1 MTLAEICVKRP
12 VFSVMLIGFLVVLG
26 IFSFRDL
33 GVDLFPKADP
43 ATVFVSVRLP
53 GAQPEEMV
61 TQVVL
66 PIEEA
71 LSTISGI
78 DELRARTTEGTTT
91 ITVQFTL
98 ERDIE
103 DAAQDVREKVAGAM
117 RQLPPNVIPP
127 VIQKAD
133 PDSEPVMT
141 VAVASDRSLRET
153 TEIADKQIRR
163 ILETVDGVGEVS
175 MSGGRERQI
184 RIYVDAER
192 LSAYG
197 VTINEV
203 ESAVRDENVESP
215 GGRIIRGE
223 SEIGVRT
230 MGRIDASSQFGDI
243 IVRNVAGAPIR
254 LRDIGKVEDDVQEPR
269 TFASIERKP
278 AILLD
283 IRRQSGTN
291 TVKIIDAIRARL
303 KDVEKELPRGFTM
316 RITRDQS
323 VFIRAS
329 IDSLQEHLLLGSLL
343 ASLIVWVFIRNLRSV
358 FIAAIAIPTSVIA
371 TFTLMKTLDFTLNNM
386 TLLAL
391 TLAVGIVIDDAI
403 VVLENIYRFVE
414 EKGYDPFQA
423 AIDGTKEIALAV
435 MATTLSLVIIF
446 VPIAFM
452 TGYARRYVY
461 QFGWT
466 MAFSIIVS
474 MLVSFTLTPMLSAR
488 LLKKREQREDG
499 EKLGA
504 PPSGESDSVGNSIQP
519 GAGAPNKRHA
529 SKESKLFLWMDRAY
543 GWTLEL
549 SLRHRA
555 AFVILCLAVFASTFP
570 LYSWIGRDW
579 IPPDDQSEL
588 MVSLDMPEGSSLQT
602 TADRIEELA
611 ERMKKEIKGVDFVVP
626 QIPPEGRMNH
636 SHTYIKLIDAGQRKE
651 TNLDIANQIR
661 RLMSEY
667 KNLRYR
673 ISIPSALGGG
683 GEGQF
688 YPIRGVLLG
697 QDFNQVVELAKLGNE
712 EMKKASGLVDVE
724 AGLNLNYPEFQVRI
738 DRQKASDLAVRVA
751 DVARAVRLMFSGDDQ
766 ISTYKEGDEQY
777 MVTMQLLPD
786 QRNNPEMLARLMVPS
801 SKLGQTRLDNL
812 AAISRGAGPARID
825 RLNRQFQVGLN
836 ANLKPGVSLDEGARQ
851 TTEAISRVTMPE
863 GYRFKFFGQVKVLE
877 ETTANLIITFL
888 LASIFMY
895 MVLAAQFESVLH
907 PLIIM
912 LSLPLSIPF
921 ALFSLWATGRSLNL
935 WSALGALLLLGI
947 VKKNAILQIDYT
959 NQLRKEGMPLREAI
973 VRANHVR
980 LRPILM
986 TTFSIVAG
994 LIPTAIGIGAGAAQR
1009 SAIAVTI
1016 IGGQTL
1022 CLLLTLLVTPVAYS
1036 MLAGLE
1042 GARLFATARARLSAV
1057 KSGITKMFM

>member
-1 MTLAEICVKRP
+1 MTLAELCVKRP

-53 GAQPEEMV
+53 GATPEEMT

-78 DELRARTTEGTTT
+78 DELRARTVEGTTT
-91 ITVQFTL
+91 ITVQFVL
-98 ERDIE
+98 ERNIE
-103 DAAQDVREKVAGAM
+103 DAAQDVREKVAGAT
-117 RQLPPNVIPP
+117 RQLPPNILPP

-141 VAVASDRSLRET
+141 VAVASERSLRET

-184 RIYVDAER
+184 RIYVDAEK

-197 VTINEV
+197 ITINEV
-203 ESAVRDENVESP
+203 ERAVRDENIEAP
-215 GGRIIRGE
+215 GGRIIRGD
-223 SEIGVRT
+223 SEVGVRT
-230 MGRIDASSQFGDI
+230 LGRIDASSQFSDI
-243 IVRNVAGAPIR
+243 IVKNVGGSPIR
-254 LRDIGKVEDDVQEPR
+254 LRDIGAVEDSIAEPR
-269 TFASIERKP
+269 THASIERKP
-278 AILLD
+278 AILMD

-291 TVKIIDAIRARL
+291 TVKIIDNIRAKLRQI
-303 KDVEKELPRGFTM
+303 ERELPPGFTL

-329 IDSLQEHLLLGSLL
+329 IDSLMEHLLLGSLL
-343 ASLIVWVFIRNLRSV
+343 ASLIVWIFIRNLRSV
-358 FIAAIAIPTSVIA
+358 FIASVAIPTSVIA
-371 TFTLMKTLDFTLNNM
+371 TFTLMKALDFTLNNM

-414 EKGYDPFQA
+414 EKGYDPFRA
-423 AIDGTKEIALAV
+423 AIEGTKEIALAV

-488 LLKKREQREDG
+488 LLKPAAPGGDG
-499 EKLGA
+499 A
-504 PPSGESDSVGNSIQP
+504 H
-519 GAGAPNKRHA
+519 HA
-529 SKESKLFLWMDRAY
+529 SKESKFFGLLDRAY
-543 GWTLEL
+543 GWLLEW

-555 AFVILCLAVFASTFP
+555 LFVVLCLAVFATTFP
-570 LYSWIGRDW
+570 LSSWIGRDW

-588 MVSLDMPEGSSLQT
+588 MISLDLPEGSALGV
-602 TADRIEELA
+602 TAARIEELS
-611 ERMKKEIKGVDFVVP
+611 ERMKNEIKGVDFVVP
-626 QIPPEGRMNH
+626 QVPPEGRMNH
-636 SHTYIKLIDAGQRKE
+636 SHIYVKLVDAAKRKE
-651 TNLDIANQIR
+651 TNIDIAGEIR
-661 RLMSEY
+661 KLFSQYRNM
-667 KNLRYR
+667 RYR
-673 ISIPSALGGG
+673 VNIPSALGGG
-683 GEGQF
+683 GEAQF
-688 YPIRGVLLG
+688 YPIRGSLLG
-697 QDFNQVVELAKLGNE
+697 QDFNQVVELAKQCTE
-712 EMKKASGLVDVE
+712 EMKKMPGLVDVE
-724 AGLNLNYPEFQVRI
+724 PGLNLNNPEYQVKV
-738 DRQKASDLAVRVA
+738 DRQKASDLGVRVA
-751 DVARAVRLMFSGDDQ
+751 DVARAVRLMFSGDDE

-777 MVTMQLLPD
+777 LVTMQLLPE

-801 SKLGQTRLDNL
+801 GKLGQTRLDNL
-812 AAISRGAGPARID
+812 AAIARGTGPARIE

-836 ANLKPGVSLDEGARQ
+836 SNLTPGVSLDEGARQ
-851 TTEAISRVTMPE
+851 SMEAINRVAKPE
-863 GYRFKFFGQVKVLE
+863 GYSFKFFGQVKVLE
-877 ETTANLIITFL
+877 ETTANLILTFL

-895 MVLAAQFESVLH
+895 MVLAAQFESILH

-935 WSALGALLLLGI
+935 WSALGVLLLLGI

-959 NQLRKEGMPLREAI
+959 NQLRREGVPLREAI
-973 VRANHVR
+973 LRANHVR

-994 LIPTAIGIGAGAAQR
+994 LIPTAVGIGAGAAQR

-1036 MLAGLE
+1036 LLAGFEGRSWGWKPRETDL
-1042 GARLFATARARLSAV
+1042 GARA
-1057 KSGITKMFM
+1057 GD

>member
-1 MTLAEICVKRP
+1 
-12 VFSVMLIGFLVVLG
+12 MLIGFLVVLG

-43 ATVFVSVRLP
+43 ATVFVSVLLP

-78 DELRARTTEGTTT
+78 DELRARTTEGTAT
-91 ITVQFTL
+91 ITIQFVL
-98 ERDIE
+98 ERDTE

-163 ILETVDGVGEVS
+163 ILETVDGVGEVA
-175 MSGGRERQI
+175 MSGGRARQI
-184 RIYVDAER
+184 RIYVNAER

-203 ESAVRDENVESP
+203 ESAIRDENVESP

-223 SEIGVRT
+223 SEMGVRT
-230 MGRIDASSQFGDI
+230 MGRIDASSQFNEI
-243 IVRNVAGAPIR
+243 IVKNIAGSPIR
-254 LRDIGKVEDDVQEPR
+254 LRDIGKVEDDVEEAR

-291 TVKIIDAIRARL
+291 TVKIIDAIRAKL
-303 KDVEKELPRGFTM
+303 TDVEKELPPGFTL
-316 RITRDQS
+316 RITRDQA

-329 IDSLQEHLLLGSLL
+329 IDSLEEHLLLGSLL

-358 FIAAIAIPTSVIA
+358 IIAAVAIPTSVIA
-371 TFTLMKTLDFTLNNM
+371 TFTLMKALDFTLNNM

-391 TLAVGIVIDDAI
+391 TLSVGIVIDDAI

-414 EKGYDPFQA
+414 EKGHTPFRA

-488 LLKKREQREDG
+488 LLKKSDAKPDTNRGERRET
-499 EKLGA
+499 LGDSSKAPA
-504 PPSGESDSVGNSIQP
+504 PPLVTRGSH
-519 GAGAPNKRHA
+519 HA

-543 GWTLEL
+543 GWILEL
-549 SLRHRA
+549 SLRHRV
-555 AFVILCLAVFASTFP
+555 AFVILCLAIFAATFP

-588 MVSLDMPEGSSLQT
+588 MISLDLPEGSSLQT

-611 ERMKKEIKGVDFVVP
+611 ERMKKEIKGVDFVAP
-626 QIPPEGRMNH
+626 QVPPEGRMNH
-636 SHTYIKLIDAGQRKE
+636 SHTYVKLIDASQRKE

-661 RLMSEY
+661 KIMSEY
-667 KNLRYR
+667 KNMRYR
-673 ISIPSALGGG
+673 VSIPSALGGG
-683 GEGQF
+683 GEAQF
-688 YPIRGVLLG
+688 YPIRASLLG
-697 QDFNQVVELAKLGNE
+697 QDFDQVVELAKLCNE
-712 EMKKASGLVDVE
+712 ELKKAPGLVDVE
-724 AGLNLNYPEFQVRI
+724 PGLNLNNPEFQVRI
-738 DRQKASDLAVRVA
+738 DRQKASDLGVRVA

-812 AAISRGAGPARID
+812 ATIARGAGPARIE
-825 RLNRQFQVGLN
+825 RLDRQFQVGLN

-851 TTEAISRVTMPE
+851 TMEAIGRVAMPE
-863 GYRFKFFGQVKVLE
+863 GYKFKFFGQVKQLE
-877 ETTANLIITFL
+877 ETTANLVITFL

-921 ALFSLWATGRSLNL
+921 ALFSLWSTGRSLNL
-935 WSALGALLLLGI
+935 WSALGVLLLLGI

-959 NQLRKEGMPLREAI
+959 NQLRREGMPLREAI

-986 TTFSIVAG
+986 TTFSIIAG

-1036 MLAGLE
+1036 LLAGLE
-1042 GARLFATARARLSAV
+1042 EVSLFAKARAGLSAM
-1057 KSGITKMFM
+1057 KTGITKMFM

>member
-78 DELRARTTEGTTT
+78 DELRGRTTEGTTT
-91 ITVQFTL
+91 ITVQFVL
-98 ERDIE
+98 ERNIE

-175 MSGGRERQI
+175 MSGGRARQI
-184 RIYVDAER
+184 RIYVDAEK

-197 VTINEV
+197 VAINEV
-203 ESAVRDENVESP
+203 ENAVHDENVESP

-223 SEIGVRT
+223 SEMGVRT
-230 MGRIDASSQFGDI
+230 MGRIDASSQFSDI
-243 IVRNVAGAPIR
+243 IVKNVAGSPIR
-254 LRDIGKVEDDVQEPR
+254 LRDIGKVEDDVEEPR

-278 AILLD
+278 AVLLD

-291 TVKIIDAIRARL
+291 TVKIIDAIRAKV
-303 KDVEKELPRGFTM
+303 KDIEKELPSGFTM

-329 IDSLQEHLLLGSLL
+329 IDSLEEHLLLGSLL

-371 TFTLMKTLDFTLNNM
+371 TFTLMKALDFTLNNM

-414 EKGYDPFQA
+414 EKGYDPFRA
-423 AIDGTKEIALAV
+423 AIEGTKEIALAV

-488 LLKKREQREDG
+488 LLKKSDAEPETSHGDG
-499 EKLGA
+499 GETRGDSSKASA
-504 PPSGESDSVGNSIQP
+504 PPRVNSGS
-519 GAGAPNKRHA
+519 RHT

-549 SLRHRA
+549 SLRRRA
-555 AFVILCLAVFASTFP
+555 IFVTLCLAVFASTFP
-570 LYSWIGRDW
+570 LYSRIGRDW

-588 MVSLDMPEGSSLQT
+588 MVSLDLPEGSSLQT
-602 TADRIEELA
+602 TANRIEELA
-611 ERMKKEIKGVDFVVP
+611 ERMKNEIK
-626 QIPPEGRMNH
+626 
-636 SHTYIKLIDAGQRKE
+636 S
-651 TNLDIANQIR
+651 IR
-661 RLMSEY
+661 SVAACSG
-667 KNLRYR
+667 R
-673 ISIPSALGGG
+673 ISIKSWNWPSCA
-683 GEGQF
+683 
-688 YPIRGVLLG
+688 
-697 QDFNQVVELAKLGNE
+697 
-712 EMKKASGLVDVE
+712 
-724 AGLNLNYPEFQVRI
+724 
-738 DRQKASDLAVRVA
+738 
-751 DVARAVRLMFSGDDQ
+751 
-766 ISTYKEGDEQY
+766 T
-777 MVTMQLLPD
+777 
-786 QRNNPEMLARLMVPS
+786 QR
-801 SKLGQTRLDNL
+801 
-812 AAISRGAGPARID
+812 
-825 RLNRQFQVGLN
+825 
-836 ANLKPGVSLDEGARQ
+836 
-851 TTEAISRVTMPE
+851 
-863 GYRFKFFGQVKVLE
+863 
-877 ETTANLIITFL
+877 
-888 LASIFMY
+888 
-895 MVLAAQFESVLH
+895 
-907 PLIIM
+907 
-912 LSLPLSIPF
+912 
-921 ALFSLWATGRSLNL
+921 
-935 WSALGALLLLGI
+935 
-947 VKKNAILQIDYT
+947 
-959 NQLRKEGMPLREAI
+959 
-973 VRANHVR
+973 
-980 LRPILM
+980 
-986 TTFSIVAG
+986 
-994 LIPTAIGIGAGAAQR
+994 
-1009 SAIAVTI
+1009 
-1016 IGGQTL
+1016 
-1022 CLLLTLLVTPVAYS
+1022 
-1036 MLAGLE
+1036 
-1042 GARLFATARARLSAV
+1042 
-1057 KSGITKMFM
+1057 

>member
-26 IFSFRDL
+26 VFSFRDL

-53 GAQPEEMV
+53 GATPEEMT

-78 DELRARTTEGTTT
+78 DELRARIVEGTATV
-91 ITVQFTL
+91 TVQFVL

-103 DAAQDVREKVAGAM
+103 DAAQDVREKVAGAT
-117 RQLPPNVIPP
+117 RQLPPNVLPP
-127 VIQKAD
+127 VVQKSD

-192 LSAYG
+192 LSAYN

-203 ESAVRDENVESP
+203 ERAIRDENVEAP
-215 GGRIIRGE
+215 GGRIIRGD

-230 MGRIDASSQFGDI
+230 LGRIDASSQFSDI
-243 IVRNVAGAPIR
+243 IVKNQAGSPIR
-254 LRDIGKVEDDVQEPR
+254 LRDLGKVEDDIEEAR
-269 TFASIERKP
+269 THASVDGKP
-278 AILLD
+278 AILMD

-291 TVKIIDAIRARL
+291 TVKIIDSIRARL
-303 KDVEKELPRGFTM
+303 NQIEKELPPGF
-316 RITRDQS
+316 RLRVTRDQS

-329 IDSLQEHLLLGSLL
+329 IESLMEHLLLGSLL
-343 ASLIVWVFIRNLRSV
+343 AALIVWVFIRNLRSV
-358 FIAAIAIPTSVIA
+358 FIAAVAIPTSIIA

-414 EKGYDPFQA
+414 EKGYDPFRA
-423 AIDGTKEIALAV
+423 AIEGTKEIALAV

-452 TGYARRYVY
+452 TGFARRYVY

-488 LLKKREQREDG
+488 LLKK
-499 EKLGA
+499 KSVV
-504 PPSGESDSVGNSIQP
+504 PPSGGSDSPDEALPPEGGTTN
-519 GAGAPNKRHA
+519 
-529 SKESKLFLWMDRAY
+529 SKESGFFRWLDRAY
-543 GWTLEL
+543 GWMLEL

-555 AFVILCLAVFASTFP
+555 IFVVLCLAVFATTFP
-570 LYSWIGRDW
+570 LASVIGRDW

-588 MVSLDMPEGSSLQT
+588 MVSLDLPEGSSLQT
-602 TADRIEELA
+602 TVQRIEELA
-611 ERMKKEIKGVDFVVP
+611 SRMTREIQGVEFVVP
-626 QIPPEGRMNH
+626 QVPPEGRMNH
-636 SHTYIKLIDAGQRKE
+636 SHNYIKLTDASQRKE
-651 TNLDIANQIR
+651 TNIEIAGKIR
-661 RLMSEY
+661 KLMSEY
-667 KNLRYR
+667 PNMRFR
-673 ISIPSALGGG
+673 VNIPSALGGG
-683 GEGQF
+683 GEAQF
-688 YPIRGVLLG
+688 YPIRGSLLG
-697 QDFNQVVELAKLGNE
+697 QDFNQVVELAKQCTE
-712 EMKKASGLVDVE
+712 EMRKMPGLVDVE
-724 AGLNLNYPEFQVRI
+724 PGLNLNNPEYQVKV
-738 DRQKASDLAVRVA
+738 DRQKASDLGVRVA
-751 DVARAVRLMFSGDDQ
+751 DVARAVRLMFSGDDE

-777 MVTMQLLPD
+777 LVTMQLLPE

-801 SKLGQTRLDNL
+801 AKLGQTRLDNL
-812 AAISRGAGPARID
+812 ADIARGTGPARIE
-825 RLNRQFQVGLN
+825 RANRQFQVGLN
-836 ANLKPGVSLDEGARQ
+836 ANLKPGTSLDEGARQ
-851 TTEAISRVTMPE
+851 TTDAIGRVTLPE
-863 GYRFKFFGQVKVLE
+863 GYNFKFFGQVKVLE

-895 MVLAAQFESVLH
+895 MVLAAQFESILH
-907 PLIIM
+907 PMIIM
-912 LSLPLSIPF
+912 FSLPLSVPF

-935 WSALGALLLLGI
+935 WSALGMLLLLGI

-959 NQLRKEGMPLREAI
+959 NQLRREGVPLREAI

-994 LIPTAIGIGAGAAQR
+994 LIPTAVGIGAGAAQR

-1036 MLAGLE
+1036 LLAGLE
-1042 GARLFATARARLSAV
+1042 DVSLFAKARAGLTAVKTNVTRLF
-1057 KSGITKMFM
+1057 

>member
-1 MTLAEICVKRP
+1 MTIAEICVKRP
-12 VFSVMLIGFLVVLG
+12 VFAVMSIGFLVVLG

-43 ATVFVSVRLP
+43 ATVFVSIRLP
-53 GAQPEEMV
+53 GATPEEMT

-78 DELRARTTEGTTT
+78 DELRARIVEGTATV
-91 ITVQFTL
+91 TVQFVL

-103 DAAQDVREKVAGAM
+103 DAAQDVREKVAGAT
-117 RQLPPNVIPP
+117 RQLPPNILPP

-141 VAVASDRSLRET
+141 VAVASQRSLRET

-175 MSGGRERQI
+175 MSGGRDRQI
-184 RIYVDAER
+184 RIYVDAEK

-197 VTINEV
+197 ITINEV
-203 ESAVRDENVESP
+203 ESAIRNENVEAP
-215 GGRIIRGE
+215 GGRIIRGD

-230 MGRIDASSQFGDI
+230 MGRIDASSQFSDI
-243 IVRNVAGAPIR
+243 IVKNLAGSPIR
-254 LRDIGKVEDDVQEPR
+254 LRDIGKVEDDIAEAR
-269 TFASIERKP
+269 THASIDRKP
-278 AILLD
+278 AILMD

-291 TVKIIDAIRARL
+291 TVKIIDAIRAKL
-303 KDVEKELPRGFTM
+303 QSIEKELPPGFTL

-329 IDSLQEHLLLGSLL
+329 IESLMEHLLLGSLL

-358 FIAAIAIPTSVIA
+358 FIAAIAIPTSIIA
-371 TFTLMKTLDFTLNNM
+371 TFTLMKALDFTLNNM

-414 EKGYDPFQA
+414 EKGYDPFRA
-423 AIDGTKEIALAV
+423 AIEGTKEIALAV

-488 LLKKREQREDG
+488 LLKRKED
-499 EKLGA
+499 E
-504 PPSGESDSVGNSIQP
+504 PRDEESGGKEESAIRNPQP
-519 GAGAPNKRHA
+519 AIPGHHA
-529 SKESKLFLWMDRAY
+529 SKESRLFQCIDRVY
-543 GWTLEL
+543 GWMLNW
-549 SLRHRA
+549 SLRHRWL
-555 AFVILCLAVFASTFP
+555 FILLCVAVFATTFP
-570 LYSWIGRDW
+570 LSNMIGRDW

-588 MVSLDMPEGSSLQT
+588 MASLDLPEGSSINV

-611 ERMKKEIKGVDFVVP
+611 ERMTKEIKGVEFVVP

-636 SHTYIKLIDAGQRKE
+636 SHIYIKLVDASMRKI
-651 TNLDIANQIR
+651 TNIDIAGEIR
-661 RLMSEY
+661 KLMSQY
-667 KNLRYR
+667 KNMRFR
-673 ISIPSALGGG
+673 VNIPSALGGG
-683 GEGQF
+683 GEATF
-688 YPIRGVLLG
+688 YPIRANLLG
-697 QDFNQVVELAKLGNE
+697 QDFNQVVELAKLCTE
-712 EMKKASGLVDVE
+712 EMKKQPGLVDVE
-724 AGLNLNYPEFQVRI
+724 PGLNLNLPEYQVKV
-738 DRQKASDLAVRVA
+738 DRQKASDLGVRVA
-751 DVARAVRLMFSGDDQ
+751 DVARAVRLMFSGDDE
-766 ISTYKEGDEQY
+766 ISSYKEGDERY
-777 MVTMQLLPD
+777 LVTMQLLPE

-801 SKLGQTRLDNL
+801 AKLGQTRLDNL
-812 AAISRGAGPARID
+812 AEISRGTGPARIE

-836 ANLKPGVSLDEGARQ
+836 SNLKPGVSLDEGARQ
-851 TTEAISRVTMPE
+851 TTEAISHVALPE
-863 GYRFKFFGQVKVLE
+863 GYQFRFFGQVKVLE

-895 MVLAAQFESVLH
+895 MVLAAQFESLLY
-907 PLIIM
+907 PMIIM
-912 LSLPLSIPF
+912 FSLPLSVPF
-921 ALFSLWATGRSLNL
+921 ALFSLWSTGRTLNL
-935 WSALGALLLLGI
+935 WSALGMLLLLGI

-959 NQLRKEGMPLREAI
+959 NQLRREGVPLQEAI

-994 LIPTAIGIGAGAAQR
+994 LIPTAVGIGAGAAQR

-1036 MLAGLE
+1036 LLSNFQGAGFFGRARAGL
-1042 GARLFATARARLSAV
+1042 TTV
-1057 KSGITKMFM
+1057 KANITRMFW

>member
-1 MTLAEICVKRP
+1 
-12 VFSVMLIGFLVVLG
+12 MLIGFLVVLG
-26 IFSFRDL
+26 LFSFRDL

-43 ATVFVSVRLP
+43 ATVFVSVKLP

-61 TQVVL
+61 TQIVL

-78 DELRARTTEGTTT
+78 DELRARTVEGSAT
-91 ITVQFTL
+91 ITVQFVL

-184 RIYVDAER
+184 RIYVDAEK

-203 ESAVRDENVESP
+203 ERAVHDENVESP

-223 SEIGVRT
+223 SEMGVRT
-230 MGRIDASSQFGDI
+230 MGRIDASSQFSDI
-243 IVRNVAGAPIR
+243 IVKNVAGSPIR
-254 LRDIGKVEDDVQEPR
+254 LRDIGRVEDDIQEPR

-303 KDVEKELPRGFTM
+303 ANIEKELPPGFTM
-316 RITRDQS
+316 RVTRDQS

-329 IDSLQEHLLLGSLL
+329 IDSLMEHLLLGSLL
-343 ASLIVWVFIRNLRSV
+343 ASLIVWIFIRNLRSV
-358 FIAAIAIPTSVIA
+358 FIAAVAIPTSVIA
-371 TFTLMKTLDFTLNNM
+371 TFTLMKALDFTLNNM

-391 TLAVGIVIDDAI
+391 TLSVGIVIDDAI
-403 VVLENIYRFVE
+403 VVLENIYRYVE
-414 EKGYDPFQA
+414 EKGYDPFRA

-488 LLKKREQREDG
+488 LLKKSSAG
-499 EKLGA
+499 
-504 PPSGESDSVGNSIQP
+504 SGNDRVDSG
-519 GAGAPNKRHA
+519 HA
-529 SKESKLFLWMDRAY
+529 HHTSKESKLFLWMDRAY
-543 GWTLEL
+543 GWILEL
-549 SLRHRA
+549 SLRHRVI
-555 AFVILCLAVFASTFP
+555 FVILCLGVFATTFP
-570 LYSWIGRDW
+570 LSSWIGRDW

-588 MVSLDMPEGSSLQT
+588 MVSLDLPEGSSLQT
-602 TADRIEELA
+602 TANRIEELA
-611 ERMKKEIKGVDFVVP
+611 ERMKNEVKGVDFVVP
-626 QIPPEGRMNH
+626 QVPPEGRMNH
-636 SHTYIKLIDAGQRKE
+636 SHSYIKLVDARQRKE
-651 TNLDIANQIR
+651 TNIEIANQIR
-661 RLMSEY
+661 KIMAQYPNMRFRV
-667 KNLRYR
+667 N
-673 ISIPSALGGG
+673 IPSALGGG
-683 GEGQF
+683 GEAQF
-688 YPIRGVLLG
+688 YPIRGSLLG
-697 QDFNQVVELAKLGNE
+697 QDFNQVVELAKQSND
-712 EMKKASGLVDVE
+712 EMRKAPGLVDVE
-724 AGLNLNYPEFQVRI
+724 PGLNLNNPEFQVKV
-738 DRQKASDLAVRVA
+738 DRQKASDLGVRVA
-751 DVARAVRLMFSGDDQ
+751 DVAHAVRLMFSGDDE

-777 MVTMQLLPD
+777 LVTMQLLPE

-812 AAISRGAGPARID
+812 AAITRGTGPARIE

-851 TTEAISRVTMPE
+851 TTEAMGRVALPE
-863 GYRFKFFGQVKVLE
+863 GYKFKFFGQVKVLE

-895 MVLAAQFESVLH
+895 MVLAAQFESILH

-935 WSALGALLLLGI
+935 WSALGVLLLLGI

-959 NQLRKEGMPLREAI
+959 NQLRREGVSLREAI
-973 VRANHVR
+973 IRANHVR

-1036 MLAGLE
+1036 LLAGLE
-1042 GARLFATARARLSAV
+1042 GMSVFAKARSGLAAV
-1057 KSGITKMFM
+1057 KSGVTKMFM

>member
-1 MTLAEICVKRP
+1 
-12 VFSVMLIGFLVVLG
+12 MLIGFLVVLG
-26 IFSFRDL
+26 VFSFRDL

-53 GAQPEEMV
+53 GATPEEMV
-61 TQVVL
+61 TQIVL

-78 DELRARTTEGTTT
+78 DELRARTVEGTTT
-91 ITVQFTL
+91 VTVQFVL
-98 ERDIE
+98 ERNIE

-141 VAVASDRSLRET
+141 IAVASDRGLRET
-153 TEIADKQIRR
+153 TEITDKQIRR

-175 MSGGRERQI
+175 LSGGRERQI
-184 RIYVDAER
+184 RIYCDAEK

-197 VTINEV
+197 ITINEV
-203 ESAVRDENVESP
+203 ERAIHDENVEAP
-215 GGRIIRGE
+215 GGRIIRGG

-230 MGRIDASSQFGDI
+230 LGRIDATSQFSDI
-243 IVRNVAGAPIR
+243 IVKNVAGAPVR
-254 LRDIGKVEDDVQEPR
+254 VRDIGKVEDDIEEPR
-269 TFASIERKP
+269 TYASLDGKP
-278 AILLD
+278 AITLD
-283 IRRQSGTN
+283 VRRQSGTN
-291 TVKIIDAIRARL
+291 TVKIIDAVRAKL
-303 KDVEKELPRGFTM
+303 KAIEKDLPSGFGL
-316 RITRDQS
+316 RVTRDQS

-329 IDSLQEHLLLGSLL
+329 IDSLEEHLLLGSLL
-343 ASLIVWVFIRNLRSV
+343 ASLIVWIFIRNLRSV
-358 FIAAIAIPTSVIA
+358 IIAAIAIPTSVIA
-371 TFTLMKTLDFTLNNM
+371 TFTLMKALDFTLNNM

-403 VVLENIYRFVE
+403 VVLENIYRYVE
-414 EKGYDPFQA
+414 EKGYSPFQA
-423 AIDGTKEIALAV
+423 AIDGTREIALAV

-488 LLKKREQREDG
+488 LLKGKEEEKEAGKSKPG
-499 EKLGA
+499 EA
-504 PPSGESDSVGNSIQP
+504 S
-519 GAGAPNKRHA
+519 HA
-529 SKESKLFLWMDRAY
+529 HHTSKESKLFLWMDRAY
-543 GWTLEL
+543 GRMLNW
-549 SLRHRA
+549 SLNHRLI
-555 AFVILCLAVFASTFP
+555 FVTLCLLVFATTFP
-570 LYSWIGRDW
+570 LNAWVGRDW

-588 MVSLDMPEGSSLQT
+588 MVSLDLPEGSSLQT
-602 TADRIEELA
+602 TVQRIDELA
-611 ERMKKEIKGVDFVVP
+611 ARMKKEIKGVDFVVP
-626 QIPPEGRMNH
+626 QVPPEGRMNH
-636 SHTYIKLIDAGQRKE
+636 SHTYIKLVDASKRKE
-651 TNLDIANQIR
+651 TNLQIANEIR
-661 RLMSEY
+661 KIMGQYRNM
-667 KNLRYR
+667 RYR
-673 ISIPSALGGG
+673 VNIPSALGGG
-683 GEGQF
+683 GEAQF
-688 YPIRGVLLG
+688 YPIRGSLLG
-697 QDFNQVVELAKLGNE
+697 QDFNQVVEVAKQCSE
-712 EMKKASGLVDVE
+712 EMKKLPGLIDVE
-724 AGLNLNYPEFQVRI
+724 PGLNLNNPEYQVKV
-738 DRQKASDLAVRVA
+738 DRQKASDLGVRVS
-751 DVARAVRLMFSGDDQ
+751 DVASAVRLMFSGDDE

-777 MVTMQLLPD
+777 RVTMQLLPE

-812 AAISRGAGPARID
+812 AAITRGSGPARIE

-836 ANLKPGVSLDEGARQ
+836 SNLAQGVALDEGARIA
-851 TTEAISRVTMPE
+851 TEAISHVPMPP
-863 GYRFKFFGQVKVLE
+863 GMKFQFFGQVKVLE

-895 MVLAAQFESVLH
+895 MVLAAQFESLLH
-907 PLIIM
+907 PMIIM

-935 WSALGALLLLGI
+935 WSALGVLLLLGI

-959 NQLRKEGMPLREAI
+959 NQLRREGVPLREAI
-973 VRANHVR
+973 MQANHVR

-986 TTFSIVAG
+986 TTFSIIAG

-1036 MLAGLE
+1036 LFAGMEGMSLFTRARAGL
-1042 GARLFATARARLSAV
+1042 AAV
-1057 KSGITKMFM
+1057 KAGVTRMFM

>member
-1 MTLAEICVKRP
+1 MTLAEVCVKRP

-26 IFSFRDL
+26 VFSFRDL

-43 ATVFVSVRLP
+43 ATVFVSVLLP

-78 DELRARTTEGTTT
+78 DELRGRTTEGTTT
-91 ITVQFTL
+91 ITVQFVL
-98 ERDIE
+98 ERNIE

-203 ESAVRDENVESP
+203 ENAVRDENVESP

-230 MGRIDASSQFGDI
+230 MGRIDASSQFSDI
-243 IVRNVAGAPIR
+243 IVKNVAGSPIR
-254 LRDIGKVEDDVQEPR
+254 LRDLGKVEDDVEEPR

-291 TVKIIDAIRARL
+291 TVKIIDAIRAKL
-303 KDVEKELPRGFTM
+303 KDIEKELPSGFTM

-329 IDSLQEHLLLGSLL
+329 IDSLEEHLLLGSLL

-358 FIAAIAIPTSVIA
+358 IIAAIAIPTSVIA
-371 TFTLMKTLDFTLNNM
+371 TFTLMKALDFTLNNM

-414 EKGYDPFQA
+414 EKGYTPFQA
-423 AIDGTKEIALAV
+423 AIEGTKEIALAV

-488 LLKKREQREDG
+488 LLKKKEG
-499 EKLGA
+499 NAA
-504 PPSGESDSVGNSIQP
+504 PPSGGPTNEH
-519 GAGAPNKRHA
+519 PNRRHG

-543 GWTLEL
+543 GWILEL
-549 SLRHRA
+549 SLRHRLI
-555 AFVILCLAVFASTFP
+555 FIILCLVIFAATFP
-570 LYSWIGRDW
+570 LSSWIGRDW

-588 MVSLDMPEGSSLQT
+588 MVSLDLPEGSSLQT
-602 TADRIEELA
+602 TTDRIEELA

-626 QIPPEGRMNH
+626 QVPPEGRMNH
-636 SHTYIKLIDAGQRKE
+636 SHTYVKLIDASRRKE

-661 RLMSEY
+661 KMMSEY
-667 KNLRYR
+667 KNMRYR
-673 ISIPSALGGG
+673 VSIPSALGGG
-683 GEGQF
+683 GEAQF
-688 YPIRGVLLG
+688 YPIRASLLG
-697 QDFNQVVELAKLGNE
+697 QDFNQVVELAKLCNE
-712 EMKKASGLVDVE
+712 ELKKAPGLVDVE
-724 AGLNLNYPEFQVRI
+724 PGLNLNNPEFQVRI
-738 DRQKASDLAVRVA
+738 DRQKASDLGVRVG
-751 DVARAVRLMFSGDDQ
+751 DVARAVRLMFSGDDE

-812 AAISRGAGPARID
+812 ATVARGAGPARIE
-825 RLNRQFQVGLN
+825 RLDRQFQVGLN

-851 TTEAISRVTMPE
+851 TMEAIGRVAMPE
-863 GYRFKFFGQVKVLE
+863 GYKFKFFCQVKQLE
-877 ETTANLIITFL
+877 ETTANLVITFL

-895 MVLAAQFESVLH
+895 MVLAAQFESILH

-935 WSALGALLLLGI
+935 WSALGVLLLLGI

-959 NQLRKEGMPLREAI
+959 NQLRRDGMPLREAI

-994 LIPTAIGIGAGAAQR
+994 LIPTAMGIGAGAAQR

-1036 MLAGLE
+1036 LLSGLE
-1042 GARLFATARARLSAV
+1042 EVSLFAKARASLSAV

>member
-1 MTLAEICVKRP
+1 
-12 VFSVMLIGFLVVLG
+12 MLIGFLVVLG

-78 DELRARTTEGTTT
+78 DELRARTTEGTST

-223 SEIGVRT
+223 SEMGVRT

-243 IVRNVAGAPIR
+243 IVRNVAGSMIR

-303 KDVEKELPRGFTM
+303 KDIEKELPRGFTV

-329 IDSLQEHLLLGSLL
+329 IDSLEEHLLLGSLL

-358 FIAAIAIPTSVIA
+358 FIAAIAIPTSIIA

-391 TLAVGIVIDDAI
+391 TLSVGIVIDDAI

-414 EKGYDPFQA
+414 EKGYDPFRA
-423 AIDGTKEIALAV
+423 AIDGAKEIALAV

-466 MAFSIIVS
+466 MAFSIMVS

-488 LLKKREQREDG
+488 LLKKRNEEEDG
-499 EKLGA
+499 KKFVA
-504 PPSGESDSVGNSIQP
+504 PPSGGSGPVAKPVPPEG
-519 GAGAPNKRHA
+519 GARNRHDHHT

-543 GWTLEL
+543 GWILEL

-555 AFVILCLAVFASTFP
+555 AFLILCLAVFSATFP

-588 MVSLDMPEGSSLQT
+588 MVSLDLPEGSSLQT

-611 ERMKKEIKGVDFVVP
+611 ERMKNEIKGVDFVVP
-626 QIPPEGRMNH
+626 QVPPEGRMNH
-636 SHTYIKLIDAGQRKE
+636 SHTYIKLIDASRREE
-651 TNLDIANQIR
+651 TNLDIANRIR

-667 KNLRYR
+667 KNMRYR
-673 ISIPSALGGG
+673 VSIPSALGGG
-683 GEGQF
+683 GEAQF

-697 QDFNQVVELAKLGNE
+697 QDFNQVVELAKLCNE

-724 AGLNLNYPEFQVRI
+724 AGLNLNYPEFQVKI
-738 DRQKASDLAVRVA
+738 DRQKASDLGVRVA
-751 DVARAVRLMFSGDDQ
+751 DVARAVRLMFSGDDE

-812 AAISRGAGPARID
+812 ATVTRGAGPARID

-851 TTEAISRVTMPE
+851 TMEAISRVAMPE

-1042 GARLFATARARLSAV
+1042 GVSLFARARARLSAV
-1057 KSGITKMFM
+1057 KSGITRMFM

>member
-1 MTLAEICVKRP
+1 
-12 VFSVMLIGFLVVLG
+12 MLIGFLVVLG

-43 ATVFVSVRLP
+43 ATVFVNVQLP

-78 DELRARTTEGTTT
+78 DELRARTTEGTAT
-91 ITVQFTL
+91 ITIQFVL
-98 ERDIE
+98 ERDTE

-117 RQLPPNVIPP
+117 RELPPNVIPP

-141 VAVASDRSLRET
+141 VAVASDRSMRET

-175 MSGGRERQI
+175 MSGGRERQV

-203 ESAVRDENVESP
+203 ENAIHEENVESP

-223 SEIGVRT
+223 SEMGVRT
-230 MGRIDASSQFGDI
+230 MGRIDASSQFNEI
-243 IVRNVAGAPIR
+243 IVKNIAGSPIR
-254 LRDIGKVEDDVQEPR
+254 LRDIGKVEDDIQEPR

-278 AILLD
+278 AVLLD

-291 TVKIIDAIRARL
+291 TVKIIDAVRARL
-303 KDVEKELPRGFTM
+303 RDVEKELPPGFTV

-329 IDSLQEHLLLGSLL
+329 IDSLEEHLLLGSLL
-343 ASLIVWVFIRNLRSV
+343 ASLIVWIFIRNLRSV
-358 FIAAIAIPTSVIA
+358 IIAAVAIPTSVIA
-371 TFTLMKTLDFTLNNM
+371 TFTLMKALDFTLNNM

-414 EKGYDPFQA
+414 EKRYTPFQA

-488 LLKKREQREDG
+488 LLKKKEENED
-499 EKLGA
+499 LGA
-504 PPSGESDSVGNSIQP
+504 APEGGAPNMP
-519 GAGAPNKRHA
+519 KAGAPNKHRA

-543 GWTLEL
+543 GWILEL
-549 SLRHRA
+549 SLRHRL

-570 LYSWIGRDW
+570 LSSWIGRDW

-588 MVSLDMPEGSSLQT
+588 MVSLDLPEGSSLQT

-626 QIPPEGRMNH
+626 QVPPEGRMNH
-636 SHTYIKLIDAGQRKE
+636 SHTYVKLIDASQRKE

-661 RLMSEY
+661 KLMSEY
-667 KNLRYR
+667 KNMRYR
-673 ISIPSALGGG
+673 VSIPSALGGG
-683 GEGQF
+683 GEAQF
-688 YPIRGVLLG
+688 YPIRASLLG
-697 QDFNQVVELAKLGNE
+697 QDFDQVVEIAKRGAE
-712 EMKKASGLVDVE
+712 EMKKAPGLIDVE
-724 AGLNLNYPEFQVRI
+724 PGLNLNNPEFQVRI
-738 DRQKASDLAVRVA
+738 DRQKASDLGVRVG
-751 DVARAVRLMFSGDDQ
+751 DVARAVRLMFSGDDE

-812 AAISRGAGPARID
+812 ATIKRGDGPARIE

-836 ANLKPGVSLDEGARQ
+836 ANLKLGVSLDEGARQ
-851 TTEAISRVTMPE
+851 TTEAIGRIAMPD
-863 GYRFKFFGQVKVLE
+863 GYKFKFFGQVKVLE

-895 MVLAAQFESVLH
+895 MVLAAQFESLLH

-935 WSALGALLLLGI
+935 WSALGVLLLLGI

-959 NQLRKEGMPLREAI
+959 NQLRREGMPLREAI

-986 TTFSIVAG
+986 TTFSIIAG
-994 LIPTAIGIGAGAAQR
+994 LIPTAVGIGAGAAQR

-1036 MLAGLE
+1036 LLAGLE
-1042 GARLFATARARLSAV
+1042 EVSPFARARAGLSAL
-1057 KSGITKMFM
+1057 KSGVTKMFM

>member
-78 DELRARTTEGTTT
+78 DELRGRTTEGTTT
-91 ITVQFTL
+91 ITVQFVL
-98 ERDIE
+98 ERNIE

-175 MSGGRERQI
+175 MSGGRARQI
-184 RIYVDAER
+184 RIYVDAEK

-197 VTINEV
+197 VAINEV
-203 ESAVRDENVESP
+203 ESAVHNENVESP

-223 SEIGVRT
+223 SEMGVRT
-230 MGRIDASSQFGDI
+230 MGRIDASSQFSDI
-243 IVRNVAGAPIR
+243 IVKNVAGSPIR
-254 LRDIGKVEDDVQEPR
+254 LRDIGKVEDDVEEPR

-278 AILLD
+278 AVLLD

-291 TVKIIDAIRARL
+291 TVKIIDAIRAKV
-303 KDVEKELPRGFTM
+303 KDIEKELPSGFAM

-329 IDSLQEHLLLGSLL
+329 IDSLEEHLLLGSLL

-358 FIAAIAIPTSVIA
+358 VIAAIAIPTSVIA
-371 TFTLMKTLDFTLNNM
+371 TFTLMKALDFTLNNM

-414 EKGYDPFQA
+414 EKGYDPFRA
-423 AIDGTKEIALAV
+423 AIEGTKEIALAV

-488 LLKKREQREDG
+488 LLKRSDAEPETSHGDG
-499 EKLGA
+499 GETRGDSSKAPA
-504 PPSGESDSVGNSIQP
+504 PPRVNSGS
-519 GAGAPNKRHA
+519 RHT

-543 GWTLEL
+543 GWMLEL
-549 SLRHRA
+549 SLRRRA
-555 AFVILCLAVFASTFP
+555 IFVTLCLAVFASTFP
-570 LYSWIGRDW
+570 LYSRIGRDW

-588 MVSLDMPEGSSLQT
+588 MVSLDLPEGSSLQT
-602 TADRIEELA
+602 TANRIEELA
-611 ERMKKEIKGVDFVVP
+611 ERMKNEVKGVDFVVP
-626 QIPPEGRMNH
+626 QVPPEGRMNH
-636 SHTYIKLIDAGQRKE
+636 SHTYIKLLDARQRKE

-661 RLMSEY
+661 KLMSEY
-667 KNLRYR
+667 KNMRYR
-673 ISIPSALGGG
+673 VSIPSALGGG
-683 GEGQF
+683 GEAQF
-688 YPIRGVLLG
+688 YPIRG
-697 QDFNQVVELAKLGNE
+697 
-712 EMKKASGLVDVE
+712 
-724 AGLNLNYPEFQVRI
+724 
-738 DRQKASDLAVRVA
+738 
-751 DVARAVRLMFSGDDQ
+751 
-766 ISTYKEGDEQY
+766 
-777 MVTMQLLPD
+777 
-786 QRNNPEMLARLMVPS
+786 
-801 SKLGQTRLDNL
+801 
-812 AAISRGAGPARID
+812 
-825 RLNRQFQVGLN
+825 
-836 ANLKPGVSLDEGARQ
+836 SL
-851 TTEAISRVTMPE
+851 
-863 GYRFKFFGQVKVLE
+863 
-877 ETTANLIITFL
+877 
-888 LASIFMY
+888 
-895 MVLAAQFESVLH
+895 
-907 PLIIM
+907 
-912 LSLPLSIPF
+912 
-921 ALFSLWATGRSLNL
+921 
-935 WSALGALLLLGI
+935 
-947 VKKNAILQIDYT
+947 
-959 NQLRKEGMPLREAI
+959 
-973 VRANHVR
+973 
-980 LRPILM
+980 
-986 TTFSIVAG
+986 
-994 LIPTAIGIGAGAAQR
+994 
-1009 SAIAVTI
+1009 
-1016 IGGQTL
+1016 
-1022 CLLLTLLVTPVAYS
+1022 
-1036 MLAGLE
+1036 
-1042 GARLFATARARLSAV
+1042 
-1057 KSGITKMFM
+1057 

>member
-1 MTLAEICVKRP
+1 MTLAEVCVKRP

-78 DELRARTTEGTTT
+78 DELRARTTEGTAT
-91 ITVQFTL
+91 ITVQFAL
-98 ERDIE
+98 ERDID
-103 DAAQDVREKVAGAM
+103 DAAQDVREKVAGAV

-127 VIQKAD
+127 VVQKAD

-141 VAVASDRSLRET
+141 LAVASDRSPRET
-153 TEIADKQIRR
+153 TEIADKRIRR

-175 MSGGRERQI
+175 MSGGRERRI
-184 RIYVDAER
+184 RIYVDAEK

-203 ESAVRDENVESP
+203 ENAVRDENVESP

-223 SEIGVRT
+223 SEMGVRT
-230 MGRIDASSQFGDI
+230 LGRIDASSQFSDI
-243 IVRNVAGAPIR
+243 IVKNVAGSPIR
-254 LRDIGKVEDDVQEPR
+254 LRDIGRVEDDVEEPR

-291 TVKIIDAIRARL
+291 TVKIIDAIRAKL
-303 KDVEKELPRGFTM
+303 KEIEKELPPGFTM
-316 RITRDQS
+316 RVTRDQS

-329 IDSLQEHLLLGSLL
+329 IDSLEEHLLLGSLL
-343 ASLIVWVFIRNLRSV
+343 ASLVVWIFIRNLRSV
-358 FIAAIAIPTSVIA
+358 IIAAVAIPTSVIA
-371 TFTLMKTLDFTLNNM
+371 TFTLMKALDFTLNNM

-414 EKGYDPFQA
+414 EKGYSPFQA

-446 VPIAFM
+446 APIAFM

-474 MLVSFTLTPMLSAR
+474 MLVSFTLTPTLSAR
-488 LLKKREQREDG
+488 LLKRRE
-499 EKLGA
+499 EKEESVA
-504 PPSGESDSVGNSIQP
+504 PSSGGGDSVAEPIPPEG
-519 GAGAPNKRHA
+519 GATNKHRA
-529 SKESKLFLWMDRAY
+529 SKESRLFLWIDRAY
-543 GWTLEL
+543 GWILEV
-549 SLRHRA
+549 SLRRRLI
-555 AFVILCLAVFASTFP
+555 FTIVCLAVFASTFP
-570 LYSWIGRDW
+570 LYSRIGRDW

-588 MVSLDMPEGSSLQT
+588 MVSLDLPEGSSLRT
-602 TADRIEELA
+602 TAGRIEELA
-611 ERMKKEIKGVDFVVP
+611 ERMKNEIKGVDFVVP
-626 QIPPEGRMNH
+626 QVPPEGRVNH
-636 SHTYIKLIDAGQRKE
+636 SHTYVKLVDASQREE
-651 TNLDIANQIR
+651 TNIDIADRIR
-661 RLMSEY
+661 KLMSEY
-667 KNLRYR
+667 KNMRYR

-683 GEGQF
+683 GEAQF
-688 YPIRGVLLG
+688 YPIRGSLLG
-697 QDFNQVVELAKLGNE
+697 QDFDRVVEIAKLCNE
-712 EMKKASGLVDVE
+712 ELKKAPGLVDVE
-724 AGLNLNYPEFQVRI
+724 PGLNLNNPEFQVKI
-738 DRQKASDLAVRVA
+738 DRQKASDLGVRVA
-751 DVARAVRLMFSGDDQ
+751 DVARAVRLMFSGDDE

-777 MVTMQLLPD
+777 MVTMQLLPE
-786 QRNNPEMLARLMVPS
+786 QRDNPDMLARLMVPS

-812 AAISRGAGPARID
+812 ATIARGDGPARIERVD
-825 RLNRQFQVGLN
+825 RQFQVSLN

-851 TTEAISRVTMPE
+851 TLEAINRVAMPE
-863 GYRFKFFGQVKVLE
+863 GYKFKFFGQVKQLD
-877 ETTANLIITFL
+877 ETAANLVITFL

-935 WSALGALLLLGI
+935 WSALGVLLLLGI

-959 NQLRKEGMPLREAI
+959 NQLRREGVPLREAI
-973 VRANHVR
+973 IRANHVR

-1036 MLAGLE
+1036 LLAGLE
-1042 GARLFATARARLSAV
+1042 GASLFSKARASLAAV
-1057 KSGITKMFM
+1057 KAGITKMFL

>member
-1 MTLAEICVKRP
+1 MTLAELCVKRP

-53 GAQPEEMV
+53 GATPEEMT

-78 DELRARTTEGTTT
+78 DELRARTVEGTTT
-91 ITVQFTL
+91 ITVQFVL
-98 ERDIE
+98 ERNIE
-103 DAAQDVREKVAGAM
+103 DAAQDVREKVAGAT
-117 RQLPPNVIPP
+117 RQLPPNILPP
-127 VIQKAD
+127 VVQKAD

-141 VAVASDRSLRET
+141 VAVASERNLRET

-184 RIYVDAER
+184 RIYVDAEK

-197 VTINEV
+197 ITINEV
-203 ESAVRDENVESP
+203 ERAVRDENIEAP
-215 GGRIIRGE
+215 GGRIIRGD
-223 SEIGVRT
+223 SEVGVRT
-230 MGRIDASSQFGDI
+230 LGRIDASLQFSDI
-243 IVRNVAGAPIR
+243 IIKNLTGSPIR
-254 LRDIGKVEDDVQEPR
+254 LRDIGRVEDDIQEPR
-269 TFASIERKP
+269 THASIDRKP
-278 AILLD
+278 AILMD

-291 TVKIIDAIRARL
+291 TVKIIDNIRGKL
-303 KDVEKELPRGFTM
+303 KQIERELPAGFSL

-329 IDSLQEHLLLGSLL
+329 IESLMEHLLLGSLL
-343 ASLIVWVFIRNLRSV
+343 ASLIVWIFIRNLRSV
-358 FIAAIAIPTSVIA
+358 FIAAVAIPTSIIA
-371 TFTLMKTLDFTLNNM
+371 TFTLMKALDFTLNNM

-414 EKGYDPFQA
+414 EKGYDPFRA
-423 AIDGTKEIALAV
+423 AIEGTKEIALAV

-488 LLKKREQREDG
+488 LLKPA
-499 EKLGA
+499 A
-504 PPSGESDSVGNSIQP
+504 PGGTE
-519 GAGAPNKRHA
+519 AHHA
-529 SKESKLFLWMDRAY
+529 SKESKLFSLLDRAY
-543 GWTLEL
+543 GWMLEW

-555 AFVILCLAVFASTFP
+555 VFVVLCLAIFATTFP
-570 LYSWIGRDW
+570 LSSWIGRDW

-588 MVSLDMPEGSSLQT
+588 MISLDLPEGSALT
-602 TADRIEELA
+602 VTAARIEELA
-611 ERMKKEIKGVDFVVP
+611 ERMTKEIKGVDFVVP
-626 QIPPEGRMNH
+626 QVPPEGRMNH
-636 SHTYIKLIDAGQRKE
+636 SHVYVKLVDAAKRKE
-651 TNLDIANQIR
+651 TNIDIAGEIR
-661 RLMSEY
+661 KLFSQYRNM
-667 KNLRYR
+667 RYR
-673 ISIPSALGGG
+673 VNIPSALGGG
-683 GEGQF
+683 EAQF
-688 YPIRGVLLG
+688 YPIRGSLLG
-697 QDFNQVVELAKLGNE
+697 QDFNQVVELAKQCTE
-712 EMKKASGLVDVE
+712 EMKKMPGLVDVE
-724 AGLNLNYPEFQVRI
+724 PGLNLNNPEYQVKV
-738 DRQKASDLAVRVA
+738 DRQKASDLGVRVA
-751 DVARAVRLMFSGDDQ
+751 DVARAVRLMFSGDDE

-777 MVTMQLLPD
+777 LVTMQLLPE

-801 SKLGQTRLDNL
+801 GKLGQTRLDNL
-812 AAISRGAGPARID
+812 AAIARGTGPARIE

-836 ANLKPGVSLDEGARQ
+836 SNLKPGTSLDEGARQ
-851 TTEAISRVTMPE
+851 STEAINRVARPE
-863 GYRFKFFGQVKVLE
+863 GYSFKFFGQVKVLE
-877 ETTANLIITFL
+877 ETTANLILTFL

-895 MVLAAQFESVLH
+895 MVLAAQFESILH

-935 WSALGALLLLGI
+935 WSALGVLLLLGI

-959 NQLRKEGMPLREAI
+959 NQLRREGLPLREAI
-973 VRANHVR
+973 LRANHVR

-994 LIPTAIGIGAGAAQR
+994 LIPTAVGIGAGAAQR

-1036 MLAGLE
+1036 LLAGFEDVSLFARVRA
-1042 GARLFATARARLSAV
+1042 GLSGIKAGVTRLF
-1057 KSGITKMFM
+1057 

>member
-1 MTLAEICVKRP
+1 MTLAEVCVKRP
-12 VFSVMLIGFLVVLG
+12 VLAVMLIGFLVVLG

-43 ATVFVSVRLP
+43 ATVFVNVRLP
-53 GAQPEEMV
+53 GATPEEMT

-78 DELRARTTEGTTT
+78 DELRARTTESTTT
-91 ITVQFTL
+91 ITIQFVL

-103 DAAQDVREKVAGAM
+103 DAAQDVREKVAGAT
-117 RQLPPNVIPP
+117 RQMPPNILPP

-133 PDSEPVMT
+133 PDSEPVMS
-141 VAVASDRSLRET
+141 VAVGSDRNLRET

-184 RIYVDAER
+184 RILVDAEK

-203 ESAVRDENVESP
+203 ETAVREENVESP
-215 GGRIIRGE
+215 GGRIIRGD

-230 MGRIDASSQFGDI
+230 MGRLDASSQFSDI
-243 IVRNVAGAPIR
+243 IVKNTAGAPVR
-254 LRDIGKVEDDVQEPR
+254 LRDIGRVEDGMEEAR
-269 TFASIERKP
+269 TFASIDRKP
-278 AILLD
+278 AVLME

-291 TVKIIDAIRARL
+291 TVKIIDAIRA
-303 KDVEKELPRGFTM
+303 KISQIEKELPAGFTL

-329 IDSLQEHLLLGSLL
+329 IESLMEHLLLGSLL
-343 ASLIVWVFIRNLRSV
+343 ASLIVWVFIRSLRSV
-358 FIAAIAIPTSVIA
+358 LIAAVAIPTSIIA
-371 TFTLMKTLDFTLNNM
+371 TFTLMKALDFTLNNM

-403 VVLENIYRFVE
+403 VVLENIYRYVE
-414 EKGYDPFQA
+414 EKGYDPFTA
-423 AIDGTKEIALAV
+423 AIEGTKEIALAV

-446 VPIAFM
+446 APIAFM

-488 LLKKREQREDG
+488 LLKKKELKEETDPVHPHHDAHG
-499 EKLGA
+499 
-504 PPSGESDSVGNSIQP
+504 
-519 GAGAPNKRHA
+519 
-529 SKESKLFLWMDRAY
+529 SKESKLFTWIDRFY
-543 GWTLEL
+543 GVMLDW
-549 SLRHRA
+549 SLRHRGL
-555 AFVILCLAVFASTFP
+555 FVILCLLVFASTFP
-570 LYSWIGRDW
+570 LSSWIGRDW

-588 MVSLDMPEGSSLQT
+588 MVSLDLPEGSSLQT
-602 TADRIEELA
+602 TTDRIEELA
-611 ERMKKEIKGVDFVVP
+611 ERMKKEIKGVEFVVP
-626 QIPPEGRMNH
+626 QVPPEGRMNH
-636 SHTYIKLIDAGQRKE
+636 SHNYIKLVDASLRKE
-651 TNLDIANQIR
+651 TNIDIANQIR
-661 RLMSEY
+661 TLMSEY
-667 KNLRYR
+667 RNMRYR
-673 ISIPSALGGG
+673 VNIPSALGGG
-683 GEGQF
+683 GEAQF
-688 YPIRGVLLG
+688 YPIRGSLLG
-697 QDFNQVVELAKLGNE
+697 QDFNQVVELAKLCTV
-712 EMKKASGLVDVE
+712 EMKKAPGLVDVE
-724 AGLNLNYPEFQVRI
+724 PGLNLNNPEFQVKV
-738 DRQKASDLAVRVA
+738 DRQKASDLGVRVG
-751 DVARAVRLMFSGDDQ
+751 DVARAVRLMFSGDDE
-766 ISTYKEGDEQY
+766 ISTFKEGDEQY
-777 MVTMQLLPD
+777 KVTIQLLPE
-786 QRNNPEMLARLMVPS
+786 QRNNPEMLARLMTPS
-801 SKLGQTRLDNL
+801 SKLGQIRLDNL
-812 AAISRGAGPARID
+812 AEITRGVGPARIE
-825 RLNRQFQVGLN
+825 RQNRQFQVGLN
-836 ANLKPGVSLDEGARQ
+836 SNLKPGVSLDEGARL
-851 TTEAISRVTMPE
+851 TTEAVNRVPMPE

-877 ETTANLIITFL
+877 ETTANLILTFL

-895 MVLAAQFESVLH
+895 MVLAAQFESILH

-921 ALFSLWATGRSLNL
+921 ALFSLWATGRTLNL
-935 WSALGALLLLGI
+935 WSALGMLLLLGI

-959 NQLRKEGMPLREAI
+959 NQLRRQGTPLHEAI

-994 LIPTAIGIGAGAAQR
+994 LIPTAVGIGAGAAQR

-1036 MLAGLE
+1036 LLAGFE
-1042 GARLFATARARLSAV
+1042 DISLFARARTGLASVRANV
-1057 KSGITKMFM
+1057 TRMFG